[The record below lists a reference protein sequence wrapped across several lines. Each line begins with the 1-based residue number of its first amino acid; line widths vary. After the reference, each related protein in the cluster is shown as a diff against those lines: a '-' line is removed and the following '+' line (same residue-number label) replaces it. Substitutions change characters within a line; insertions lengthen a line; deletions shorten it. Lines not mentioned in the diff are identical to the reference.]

1 MPTIKI
7 QVGKSFILF
16 LAAVTFFAGC
26 SPPGPRALLQG
37 RKLLEEG
44 HYAEAVEKLRLATQL
59 LGTTN
64 AQAYNYLGVA
74 CHQAGNAAEAE
85 KAYQRALTLNPD
97 LAEARFNLGCLW
109 LDENK
114 LEQAKLELTGYT
126 LRRAN
131 SYEGWLKL
139 GSAQLRASE
148 SGPSFARAA
157 DLAAA
162 ERSLNTALGLSPRS
176 AEAMTY
182 CGLVKVRRG
191 RATEGAQLFRSALV
205 QQPDYRPA
213 LLNLAIVE
221 HQFLNDHTQAL
232 KNYREYLA
240 LKPTPDNAESVR
252 MVVSQLEQELAPAGH
267 SVAGGSGAMAT
278 NPLPASPMGLEAVH
292 NPVTNKPP
300 FTNAV
305 RAAVAS
311 RPDLVNTSRPATVA
325 AAPKPV
331 PLPAAVPASNFTV
344 ETLPAEPALKAAQDS
359 PSAMA
364 AASNTGGR
372 QPELAANPNT
382 SNQPADKRTLLQRLN
397 PVSLFSDSKP
407 APTLPLTNTAAA
419 SDGSPP
425 QALPSDFPRYSYHSA
440 AKPSRGNRVEAERS
454 FAQGIQAQQ
463 AQHPNEAIP
472 AYRRATQIDPSY
484 FDAYYNLGLAAS
496 EAGNLTM
503 ALSAYESALTIK
515 PDSVNARYNF
525 ALTLKQGNYCNDAA
539 HELEQLLRREP
550 NDSRAHLALG
560 NLYAQQFQQPTLARP
575 HYLKVLENDPRNP
588 QAGAIRYWLTDNPP

>member
-7 QVGKSFILF
+7 KVGKSFILF
-16 LAAVTFFAGC
+16 LAAVTLFAGC

-37 RKLLEEG
+37 RKLLEQG

-74 CHQAGNAAEAE
+74 CHQSGNAAEAE
-85 KAYQRALTLNPD
+85 KAYQRALALNPD

-109 LDENK
+109 LEENK
-114 LEQAKLELTGYT
+114 LDQAKLELTAFT

-131 SYEGWLKL
+131 SFEGWLKL

-148 SGPSFARAA
+148 SGSVFARAG

-162 ERSLNTALGLSPRS
+162 ERSFNTALGLNPRS
-176 AEAMTY
+176 AEAMTS
-182 CGLVKVRRG
+182 CGLVKVHRG
-191 RATEGAQLFRSALV
+191 RPTEGAQLFQSALA
-205 QQPDYRPA
+205 QQSEYGPA

-221 HQFLNDHTQAL
+221 HQFLNEHSRAL
-232 KNYREYLA
+232 KKYREYLA
-240 LKPTPDNAESVR
+240 LKPTPENAESVR
-252 MVVSQLEQELAPAGH
+252 MLVSQLEQELAPAGH
-267 SVAGGSGAMAT
+267 SVASGSGVIAT
-278 NPLPASPMGLEAVH
+278 NPLPASSLVSEAAH

-305 RAAVAS
+305 RAAVAP
-311 RPDLVNTSRPATVA
+311 RPELVNTYRPAIVA
-325 AAPKPV
+325 AAPKPAQV
-331 PLPAAVPASNFTV
+331 PTAVPPSNFTV
-344 ETLPAEPALKAAQDS
+344 ERLPAEPTLKAAQDS
-359 PSAMA
+359 PA
-364 AASNTGGR
+364 
-372 QPELAANPNT
+372 ELATNPNIT
-382 SNQPADKRTLLQRLN
+382 NQPGGKHTQLQRID

-407 APTLPLTNTAAA
+407 AATPTSTNSTPA
-419 SDGSPP
+419 SDNSSPS
-425 QALPSDFPRYSYHSA
+425 QVSPSDFPRYAYRSPT
-440 AKPSRGNRVEAERS
+440 KPIRGNRVEAERS
-454 FAQGIQAQQ
+454 FAQGVQAQQ
-463 AQHPNEAIP
+463 TQHPNEAIP

-496 EAGNLTM
+496 EAGNLAMT
-503 ALSAYESALTIK
+503 LSAYESALAIK

-525 ALTLKQGNYCNDAA
+525 ALALKQGNYCSDAV

-560 NLYAQQFQQPTLARP
+560 NLYAQQFQQPAQARS